1 MADRVELVMK
11 RIHVLFA
18 RCEAFEESPDRI
30 VVNKREMFNLLE
42 DLNTAVY
49 EVLEQYEATSRS
61 RERGMKEAKEKKE
74 QLMAEARLAT
84 EDMNAAALLYTDTIV
99 GKISDELAERK
110 LRLRRDYEEMAS
122 IIDNQIEDLNNN
134 KAEIKDQLS
143 LMMESEIY
151 LRELEALREEEQRD
165 AKEREAEL
173 EEIENAPL
181 QRSEKPA
188 GEIKKPGVRV
198 VSKTAEAEDEEDA
211 APRSEIVV
219 KVHAPGDSGMSLP
232 MTRSERKAKEAAKRQ
247 AEAKAAAEA
256 AEEPRVD
263 SESGEPIPG
272 DDDSIIPEGVSPEQ
286 YIRENF
292 DIDREFEE
300 WEAEQS
306 GDAADEQPQKKGFS
320 LFRKL
325 F

>member
-61 RERGMKEAKEKKE
+61 RERGLKEAKEKKE
-74 QLMAEARLAT
+74 QLMAEAKLAT

-99 GKISDELAERK
+99 GRISEELAERK
-110 LRLRRDYEEMAS
+110 LRLRRDYEEMAG
-122 IIDNQIEDLNNN
+122 IIDDQINDLNNN
-134 KAEIKDQLS
+134 KAEIKDQLA

-151 LRELEALREEEQRD
+151 LRELEALRAEGQKD
-165 AKEREAEL
+165 AKEREAKL
-173 EEIENAPL
+173 EEIENSQAPS
-181 QRSEKPA
+181 RDRFFE
-188 GEIKKPGVRV
+188 ETKKPGVRV
-198 VSKTAEAEDEEDA
+198 ISKASGDEEEEA
-211 APRSEIVV
+211 SPKSEIVV

-256 AEEPRVD
+256 AGEASAAFDKGEQV
-263 SESGEPIPG
+263 SGE
-272 DDDSIIPEGVSPEQ
+272 DDSIIPEGVSPEQ
-286 YIRENF
+286 YLRENF

-300 WEAEQS
+300 WEAQQAGTPES
-306 GDAADEQPQKKGFS
+306 EEPPKKSFS